1 MFSVLL
7 WSSNQTSSS
16 EKLLKDLDSL
26 KSSMATYENL
36 FQLNLLYGDGWT
48 DLKKRIDNLKK
59 KIGTEIVED
68 NINTAVE
75 QYKSIRN
82 DLEKCLNNRGE
93 ENHKIFSY
101 ISSRLNPS
109 PGFSLQ
115 LEGYIM
121 AISAAFSRNVITKP
135 IKITEPC
142 LEDAAIYARACR
154 AESYAKDYS
163 QKSAQY
169 SKQIS
174 LALRLFDR
182 VRRSTCLD
190 KLDSRVI
197 YAKSFIIQK
206 KKEIEGKIK
215 IIKQNPS
222 DSSKKR
228 DLMLSIHPEELV
240 VLKNIDKIWF
250 NSLNIDIN
258 MFKTVQPFTSKVKKI
273 IEKRPEK
280 NPAAQKIIPS
290 KKNKIEIKL
299 AAGGLLVSLIAIF
312 IGSITAVIWDTIQG
326 AESTSGS
333 IISFLQSISVGV
345 LIFTVG
351 IILFILISV
360 ALFIIYFWKNGY
372 YLILKIFGGLDK

>member
-59 KIGTEIVED
+59 KIGTELVED

-206 KKEIEGKIK
+206 KKQKAV
-215 IIKQNPS
+215 N
-222 DSSKKR
+222 
-228 DLMLSIHPEELV
+228 
-240 VLKNIDKIWF
+240 VLKQFVILAVLI
-250 NSLNIDIN
+250 SILLNLE
-258 MFKTVQPFTSKVKKI
+258 P
-273 IEKRPEK
+273 
-280 NPAAQKIIPS
+280 
-290 KKNKIEIKL
+290 
-299 AAGGLLVSLIAIF
+299 
-312 IGSITAVIWDTIQG
+312 
-326 AESTSGS
+326 
-333 IISFLQSISVGV
+333 FLQKKV
-345 LIFTVG
+345 LI
-351 IILFILISV
+351 
-360 ALFIIYFWKNGY
+360 
-372 YLILKIFGGLDK
+372 